1 MELDPILVKVAGK
14 EVEVWPKVSPRS
26 NRVRLAVKPGPK
38 IILSFPPHASLAS
51 AKAFLKDNLPW
62 LEKVVAR
69 ARPVQ
74 ASLVEHLTKFSWLT
88 LDERHLAVEIA
99 TGTRTSLKI
108 SKEEEVVKLIIP
120 AENQETCAV
129 RALRRL
135 AETGLSLAVARLS
148 ARVGVTVSQVSVRD
162 QTTRWGS
169 CSSSGTLSLNWR
181 LILLPPMLHDHVI
194 LHELSHRKHMNHSA
208 RFWNQ
213 LAAWD
218 PEWEKHDQALT
229 RRWNVIMDLGR
240 A

>member
-1 MELDPILVKVAGK
+1 MDFDPILVKVAGK
-14 EVEVWPKVSPRS
+14 VIEVWPKVSSRS

-38 IILSFPPHASLAS
+38 IILSFPPHGSLAS

-62 LEKVVAR
+62 LEKVVSR
-69 ARPVQ
+69 SRTVQ
-74 ASLVEHLTKFSWLT
+74 TSLIDHLTKFSWLT

-99 TGTRTSLKI
+99 PGTRASLKI
-108 SKEEEVVKLIIP
+108 SKEDESVKLIVP
-120 AENQETCAV
+120 EDDPEAGAV

-194 LHELSHRKHMNHSA
+194 LHELSHRKHMDHSP

>member
-1 MELDPILVKVAGK
+1 MDFDPILVKVAGK
-14 EVEVWPKVSPRS
+14 VIEVWPKVSSRS

-38 IILSFPPHASLAS
+38 IILSFPPHGSLAS

-62 LEKVVAR
+62 LEKVVSR
-69 ARPVQ
+69 SRTVQ
-74 ASLVEHLTKFSWLT
+74 TSLIDHLTKFSWLT

-99 TGTRTSLKI
+99 PGTRASLKI
-108 SKEEEVVKLIIP
+108 SKEDESVKLIVP
-120 AENQETCAV
+120 EDDPEAGAV
-129 RALRRL
+129 RALRR
-135 AETGLSLAVARLS
+135 
-148 ARVGVTVSQVSVRD
+148 RD
-162 QTTRWGS
+162 QTSRWGS

-194 LHELSHRKHMNHSA
+194 LHELSHRKHMDHSD

-240 A
+240 S